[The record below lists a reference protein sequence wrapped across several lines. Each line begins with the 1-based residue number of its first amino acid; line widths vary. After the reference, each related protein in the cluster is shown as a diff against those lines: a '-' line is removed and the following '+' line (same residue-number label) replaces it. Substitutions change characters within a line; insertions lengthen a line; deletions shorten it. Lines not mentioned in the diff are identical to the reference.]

1 MRQRIFQSWTGRVVL
16 LAMTLLV
23 FTTGYWVAAQQQ
35 SSPAPSTP
43 PAIPP
48 AAVNPGR
55 DAKTVWVDISGF
67 NRKNG
72 AADKMTKLHQE
83 MAKQGYTFIGLEV
96 YTENGDLEGFFCSY
110 VREP

>member
-1 MRQRIFQSWTGRVVL
+1 MRKMITQSWAGRLAL
-16 LAMTLLV
+16 LAITLLV
-23 FTTGYWVAAQQQ
+23 FTTGYWVAAQQ
-35 SSPAPSTP
+35 AT
-43 PAIPP
+43 P
-48 AAVNPGR
+48 AAPPPSVKPGR
-55 DAKTVWVDISGF
+55 DGKTVWVDISGL

-83 MAKQGYTFIGLEV
+83 MARQGYSLVGVAV

>member
-1 MRQRIFQSWTGRVVL
+1 MRQRIFESWTGRLVL
-16 LAMTLLV
+16 LGMMLVV
-23 FTTGYWVAAQQQ
+23 FTTGYWVAAQQAA
-35 SSPAPSTP
+35 PAHPTP
-43 PAIPP
+43 PVSSP

-72 AADKMTKLHQE
+72 AAEKMTKLHQE
-83 MAKQGYTFIGLEV
+83 MAKQGYTFIGLDV

>member
-1 MRQRIFQSWTGRVVL
+1 MRQGILQSRTGRLVL
-16 LAMTLLV
+16 LGMMVLT

-35 SSPAPSTP
+35 ASPAPSTP
-43 PAIPP
+43 PASPP
-48 AAVNPGR
+48 AAVIPGR

-72 AADKMTKLHQE
+72 AAEKMTKLHQE
-83 MAKQGYTFIGLEV
+83 MAKQGYTFIGLDV

>member
-1 MRQRIFQSWTGRVVL
+1 
-16 LAMTLLV
+16 MTLLV
-23 FTTGYWVAAQQQ
+23 FTTGYWVAAQQA
-35 SSPAPSTP
+35 SPAPSTT
-43 PAIPP
+43 PAPAATSP

-72 AADKMTKLHQE
+72 AAEKMTKLHQE
-83 MAKQGYTFIGLEV
+83 MAKQGYTFIGLDV

-110 VREP
+110 VRE